1 MKCDLPSAGR
11 ELDCGAGTRLCDLD
25 GDGICELIVGN
36 SAATSVSSWTG
47 DAWSRRSYGLPSGLS
62 IVDDQQRDAGLR
74 LLDLDGDNRLDILF
88 SNAQRYAAYLFTSS
102 DEGWTRKVFDVPRPN
117 GSDGLPLIVR
127 ADGSNNGAWFSF
139 GHMWVQNEDTGKK
152 EPDHLL
158 RRSFAEDLLSAD
170 KR

>member
-1 MKCDLPSAGR
+1 M
-11 ELDCGAGTRLCDLD
+11 
-25 GDGICELIVGN
+25 
-36 SAATSVSSWTG
+36 
-47 DAWSRRSYGLPSGLS
+47 
-62 IVDDQQRDAGLR
+62 R

-102 DEGWTRKVFDVPRPN
+102 DEGWTHKVFDSSRQG
-117 GSDGLPLIVR
+117 GSDELPLIVR

-158 RRSFAEDLLSAD
+158 RRSFAQDILPVGQ
-170 KR
+170 R